1 MINIRICS
9 VKYTEKSKFNPCGNI
24 SNRYL
29 IYFHVKIIVLKYCD
43 EVSNN
48 NWTQNSIYVK
58 TNKIK
63 HFTIPNTI
71 QLSVSEAC
79 HKK

>member
-1 MINIRICS
+1 M
-9 VKYTEKSKFNPCGNI
+9 
-24 SNRYL
+24 L
-29 IYFHVKIIVLKYCD
+29 LKYCD
-43 EVSNN
+43 DVSNN

-79 HKK
+79 HKKMNEIDIYYIKIFFNKVELEFKFKVPA